1 MGRLVLTT
9 EKAVMRSLKAQLA
22 VSTAMASLVLL
33 GYGGRNAYADCV
45 GGSGTYL
52 CSAYTNTTQTL
63 TGTPLTVTTASD
75 FEIITGS
82 GDALN
87 LTGTGGLS
95 FTDSNASTITGYASG
110 IRSENLASG
119 ALSITTTGVV
129 TGQNEY
135 GIFARNSGTDLT
147 IEATEVDGYDHGV
160 YAKNDGSGALSITA
174 TGLVTGL
181 TEYGISA
188 RNYGTDL
195 TIKAAE
201 VDGNRYGILA
211 INDGNGALSITATG
225 PVTGQIYSGIFARNS
240 NLGTDLTIEAA
251 SVEGQSYGIRARNY
265 GSGALSITATGSVIG
280 RDRDGIFTRN
290 YGTDLTIEAASVE
303 GEDRGIYARN
313 GGTGALSITATGT
326 VTSQDKSG
334 ILAENLGT
342 GTDLTIET
350 AAVDGNS
357 FGIFAQNYGSG
368 ALSITSTGHV
378 IGREQDG
385 ISAFNYYGSTDLTI
399 VAVSAEG
406 SDVGIRASDN
416 SSGALSITATGTVT
430 GNSWGIIGS
439 NSFNG
444 TDLTINV
451 NSVSGSVAGGII
463 ARNYGTGITSIITN
477 GTVTGGGTY
486 AAIVTRT
493 DLGMLTNITL
503 NSGASLTS
511 GSGVAITND
520 DGDSNTIVRLGASVA
535 GDVTLGDGIDDLTF
549 DGGDFSAV
557 TLFDGGDDSS
567 FADGFV
573 DRLTFAN
580 SGAFGPVDTSAMIN
594 WEEIFLSNSVLD
606 FTGDFTAP
614 EILSLTNGS
623 DLTITGNF
631 IGTDGQL
638 LMDVDLETD
647 AASKLTITGT
657 SGGTTTLSV
666 SAGKSGPATGNDIT
680 LVTVQGGGGASDFML
695 DGNPIGAYL
704 FDLGTNGNDFFLTNA
719 SLSPETAVFESYLQ
733 ILAGLNSLPDF
744 NARFGGQG
752 AAVSGGAPLGYA
764 SQGVELET
772 QSVSRNNAIWARIE
786 GTHSHLD
793 PAQSTTGADYDVNQG
808 KMRIGMDGQIA
819 QADSGLLIAGVNASY
834 GQAHADIGA
843 ASDTGT
849 IEATGTSV
857 GVSLTWLGTT
867 GFYADAQA
875 QYSWFS
881 SNLDSDSLGTL
892 ESGNDGTGHA
902 LSLEL
907 GQRFENSHGFAI
919 TPQAQLTYAQVDFES
934 FTSAFGTAVTAEE
947 ADSLKLRTGVAFEQG
962 YSFINDAG
970 NGGYGTVQALVNVVH
985 EFRGDTSVAVAG
997 TPLDSEADDW
1007 TAELGLAASFTGADG
1022 VYAIYG
1028 DALVSTGLD
1037 DFADSYVLKGA
1048 TGVKMMF

>member
-22 VSTAMASLVLL
+22 VSTAMASVVLL
-33 GYGGRNAYADCV
+33 GYGGRNAFADCA
-45 GGSGTYL
+45 GGGGTYL

-63 TGTPLTVTTASD
+63 TGAPLTVTTASD
-75 FEIITGS
+75 FEIITAT

-95 FTDSNASTITGYASG
+95 FTDSNASTITGYGSG
-110 IRSENLASG
+110 IRSANLASG

-129 TGQNEY
+129 TGQN
-135 GIFARNSGTDLT
+135 
-147 IEATEVDGYDHGV
+147 
-160 YAKNDGSGALSITA
+160 NDGIYAQ
-174 TGLVTGL
+174 
-181 TEYGISA
+181 
-188 RNYGTDL
+188 NYGTDL

-201 VDGNRYGILA
+201 VDGDRYGILA
-211 INDGNGALSITATG
+211 RNNGSGALSITATG
-225 PVTGQIYSGIFARNS
+225 PITGQIYSGIYARNS
-240 NLGTDLTIEAA
+240 NLGTDLTFEAA
-251 SVEGQSYGIRARNY
+251 SVEGQLNGIAARNF

-280 RDRDGIFTRN
+280 RDRDGINTRN
-290 YGTDLTIEAASVE
+290 YGTDLIVEAASVE
-303 GEDRGIYARN
+303 GEYRGIYARN
-313 GGTGALSITATGT
+313 GGSGALSITATGT

-334 ILAENLGT
+334 ILADNIST

-357 FGIFAQNYGSG
+357 LGILAQNNGSG

-385 ISAFNYYGSTDLTI
+385 INAFNYYGSTDLTI

-406 SDVGIRASDN
+406 FDVGIRASN
-416 SSGALSITATGTVT
+416 NGSGALSITATGTVA
-430 GNSWGIIGS
+430 GNNWGIIGS
-439 NSFNG
+439 NFVNG

-451 NSVSGSVAGGII
+451 NSVSGGVAGGII
-463 ARNYGTGITSIITN
+463 ARNHGSGLTSITTN

-486 AAIVTRT
+486 AAIVTET

-503 NSGASLTS
+503 NSGAAVSAT
-511 GSGVAITND
+511 SGVAITND
-520 DGDSNTIVRLGASVA
+520 NGDSNTIVRLGASVA
-535 GDVTLGDGIDDLTF
+535 GDVTLGNGSDDLTF

-557 TLFDGGDDSS
+557 TLFDGGDDGSS
-567 FADGFV
+567 ADGFV

-580 SGAFGPVDTSAMIN
+580 SGAYGPVDTSAMTN
-594 WEEIFLSNSVLD
+594 WEEIFLSNSVLE

-614 EILSLTNGS
+614 EILSLTDGS

-631 IGTDGQL
+631 TGTDGQL
-638 LMDVDLETD
+638 QMDVDLETD
-647 AASKLTITGT
+647 AASTLTITGT
-657 SGGTTTLSV
+657 STGTTTISV
-666 SAGKSGPATGNDIT
+666 NAGKSGPATGNDIT

-733 ILAGLNSLPDF
+733 ILTGLNSLPDF

-752 AAVSGGAPLGYA
+752 AGVTGGAPLGYA
-764 SQGVELET
+764 SQGMALET
-772 QSVSRNNAIWARIE
+772 QSVSRHNAIWARIE

-819 QADSGLLIAGVNASY
+819 EADSGLLIAGVNASY

-843 ASDTGT
+843 ASDNGT
-849 IEATGTSV
+849 IDATGTSV
-857 GVSLTWLGTT
+857 GVSLTWLGST

-881 SNLDSDSLGTL
+881 SNLDSDSLGAL

-947 ADSLKLRTGVAFEQG
+947 ADSLKLRTGVAFEQS
-962 YSFINDAG
+962 YSFIDDAG
-970 NGGYGTVQALVNVVH
+970 KGGYGTVQALVNIVH

-1007 TAELGLAASFTGADG
+1007 TAELGLAASFAGANG
-1022 VYAIYG
+1022 VYAVYG
-1028 DALVSTGLD
+1028 DAQVSTGLD
-1037 DFADSYVLKGA
+1037 DFADGYVLKGA

>member
-1 MGRLVLTT
+1 
-9 EKAVMRSLKAQLA
+9 MRSLKAQLA
-22 VSTAMASLVLL
+22 VSTAMASVVLL
-33 GYGGRNAYADCV
+33 GYGGRNAFADCA
-45 GGSGTYL
+45 GGGGTYL

-63 TGTPLTVTTASD
+63 TGAPLTVTTASD
-75 FEIITGS
+75 FEIITAT

-95 FTDSNASTITGYASG
+95 FTDSNASTITGYDSG
-110 IRSENLASG
+110 IRSANLASG

-129 TGQNEY
+129 TGQNND

-147 IEATEVDGYDHGV
+147 IEATEVDGNRHGIL
-160 YAKNDGSGALSITA
+160 ARNNGSGALSITA

-181 TEYGISA
+181 TEYGIYA
-188 RNYGTDL
+188 QNYGTDL

-211 INDGNGALSITATG
+211 RNNGSGALSITATG
-225 PVTGQIYSGIFARNS
+225 PVTGQIYSGIYARNS
-240 NLGTDLTIEAA
+240 NLGTDLTFEAA
-251 SVEGQSYGIRARNY
+251 SVEGQLNGIAARNF

-280 RDRDGIFTRN
+280 RDRDGINTRN
-290 YGTDLTIEAASVE
+290 YGTDLIVEVASVE
-303 GEDRGIYARN
+303 GEYRGIYARN
-313 GGTGALSITATGT
+313 GGSGALSITATGT

-334 ILAENLGT
+334 ILADNLST

-357 FGIFAQNYGSG
+357 LGILAQNNGSG

-385 ISAFNYYGSTDLTI
+385 INAFNYYGSTDLTI

-406 SDVGIRASDN
+406 FDVGIRASN
-416 SSGALSITATGTVT
+416 NGSGALSITATGTVA
-430 GNSWGIIGS
+430 GNNWGIIGS
-439 NSFNG
+439 NFVNG

-451 NSVSGSVAGGII
+451 NSVSGGVAGGII
-463 ARNYGTGITSIITN
+463 ARNHGSGLTSITTN

-486 AAIVTRT
+486 AAIVTET

-503 NSGASLTS
+503 NSGAAVSAT
-511 GSGVAITND
+511 SGVAITND
-520 DGDSNTIVRLGASVA
+520 NGDSNTIVRLGASVA
-535 GDVTLGDGIDDLTF
+535 GDVTLGNGSDDLTF

-557 TLFDGGDDSS
+557 TLFDGGDDGSS
-567 FADGFV
+567 ADGFV

-580 SGAFGPVDTSAMIN
+580 SGAYGPVDTSAMTN
-594 WEEIFLSNSVLD
+594 WEEIFLSNSVLE

-614 EILSLTNGS
+614 EILSLTDGS

-631 IGTDGQL
+631 TGTDGQL
-638 LMDVDLETD
+638 QMDVDLETD
-647 AASKLTITGT
+647 AASTLTITGT
-657 SGGTTTLSV
+657 STGTTTISV
-666 SAGKSGPATGNDIT
+666 NAGKSGPATGNDIT

-704 FDLGTNGNDFFLTNA
+704 FDLGTNGNEFFLTNA

-733 ILAGLNSLPDF
+733 ILTGLNSLPDF

-752 AAVSGGAPLGYA
+752 AGVTGGAPLGYA
-764 SQGVELET
+764 PLAYTPQSVALET
-772 QSVSRNNAIWARIE
+772 QSVSRHNAIWARIE

-819 QADSGLLIAGVNASY
+819 EADSGLLIAGVNASY

-843 ASDTGT
+843 ASDNGT
-849 IEATGTSV
+849 IEATGTSI
-857 GVSLTWLGTT
+857 GVSLTWLGST

-881 SNLDSDSLGTL
+881 SNLDSDILGAL

-962 YSFINDAG
+962 YSFIDDAG
-970 NGGYGTVQALVNVVH
+970 KGGYGTVQALVNIVH

-1007 TAELGLAASFTGADG
+1007 TAELGLAASFAGANG
-1022 VYAIYG
+1022 VYAVYG
-1028 DALVSTGLD
+1028 DAQVSTGLD
-1037 DFADSYVLKGA
+1037 DFADGYVLKGA